1 MIEQQI
7 TLCSN
12 GRAVL
17 SGYSGGLLLGYAH
30 NTGVYRLRVVC
41 SGEWDGTTV
50 VAFWHLPGPAGP
62 LTTLVADGAVEVP
75 ALVTA
80 QGGSGTVT
88 FEGSDGTRTVT
99 SASVPYRVLSNSG
112 TTDHALPEPGS
123 PAWQQF
129 LQQVKRELRNAASG
143 LSDEERGLIL
153 ALFRHAVYDNG
164 EMLPYYN
171 ALAAIW
177 SGSSLPDVPPTPSQP
192 DTPDP
197 PNNGLPTPLYKL
209 AAPKTF
215 APANKEFIDTGLKL
229 FETVNDA
236 MELTLLATFSVA
248 AGTYSGSSPAAL
260 FDCFSEGD
268 NNDLRGILG
277 CTWANGNFGVNV
289 YRSSGASNTLVD
301 DTKLQLAIQIKGGKY
316 RMTQNG
322 TFGAWN
328 SISNYG
334 TDKTVSRSLLIGTS
348 WGDGATKRF
357 YFGGTVYDFQI
368 YGKALTDAQ
377 VKTLLAEG
385 SSLPDVPP
393 TPSQPETPSTSVT
406 VPGETAVYELTTP
419 TDFKIAEGKY
429 IDTGVKLFED
439 ISAQPTWTILLD
451 STDFSRLKSLST
463 SPVMFHCGAKEAD
476 GFLSIMAWQNGGV
489 HFNLYGVD
497 TLLGWWGGSTSAY
510 LRMCLQIKGNQYKL
524 KQNYDTTESSWTD
537 IPNYSKSIDA
547 TLLLGAYRNDNGTI
561 GRFWEG
567 NLNKFAVYNKLLTDE
582 QIKTFMEAK

>member
-112 TTDHALPEPGS
+112 TTDPTLPEPGT

-164 EMLPYYN
+164 EMLPHYN
-171 ALAAIW
+171 ALAALW

-192 DTPDP
+192 DP
-197 PNNGLPTPLYKL
+197 PNNGLPTPRYKL

-215 APANKEFIDTGLKL
+215 VPANKEWIDTGIKPFAAIDTGMDL
-229 FETVNDA
+229 TVY
-236 MELTLLATFSVA
+236 ATFTVA
-248 AGTYSGSSPAAL
+248 DSAVNTVTSL
-260 FDCFSEGD
+260 LDCFS
-268 NNDLRGILG
+268 NLTTNDQRGIVVA
-277 CTWANGNFGVNV
+277 TWTNGTVGVNMFTYASHFV
-289 YRSSGASNTLVD
+289 KIESGK
-301 DTKLQLAIQIKGGKY
+301 KLKFLLQIKGTQFRFLSYGS
-316 RMTQNG
+316 MTEWKN
-322 TFGAWN
+322 
-328 SISNYG
+328 IPNYAAN
-334 TDKTVSRSLLIGTS
+334 KTVDHPLILGAG
-348 WGDGATKRF
+348 WGDGTTKDRF
-357 YFGGTVYDFQI
+357 FNGTVYDFRVFDT
-368 YGKALTDAQ
+368 ALTDAQ
-377 VKTLLAEG
+377 ITTL
-385 SSLPDVPP
+385 
-393 TPSQPETPSTSVT
+393 
-406 VPGETAVYELTTP
+406 
-419 TDFKIAEGKY
+419 
-429 IDTGVKLFED
+429 
-439 ISAQPTWTILLD
+439 
-451 STDFSRLKSLST
+451 
-463 SPVMFHCGAKEAD
+463 
-476 GFLSIMAWQNGGV
+476 
-489 HFNLYGVD
+489 
-497 TLLGWWGGSTSAY
+497 
-510 LRMCLQIKGNQYKL
+510 
-524 KQNYDTTESSWTD
+524 
-537 IPNYSKSIDA
+537 
-547 TLLLGAYRNDNGTI
+547 
-561 GRFWEG
+561 
-567 NLNKFAVYNKLLTDE
+567 
-582 QIKTFMEAK
+582 MEAN

>member
-50 VAFWHLPGPAGP
+50 AAFWHLPGPTGP

-112 TTDHALPEPGS
+112 TTDPTLPEPGT

-129 LQQVKRELRNAASG
+129 LQQVKRELRNAAAG

-164 EMLPYYN
+164 EMLPHYN
-171 ALAAIW
+171 ALAALW

-192 DTPDP
+192 E
-197 PNNGLPTPLYKL
+197 K
-209 AAPKTF
+209 
-215 APANKEFIDTGLKL
+215 
-229 FETVNDA
+229 
-236 MELTLLATFSVA
+236 
-248 AGTYSGSSPAAL
+248 
-260 FDCFSEGD
+260 
-268 NNDLRGILG
+268 
-277 CTWANGNFGVNV
+277 
-289 YRSSGASNTLVD
+289 
-301 DTKLQLAIQIKGGKY
+301 
-316 RMTQNG
+316 
-322 TFGAWN
+322 
-328 SISNYG
+328 
-334 TDKTVSRSLLIGTS
+334 
-348 WGDGATKRF
+348 
-357 YFGGTVYDFQI
+357 
-368 YGKALTDAQ
+368 
-377 VKTLLAEG
+377 
-385 SSLPDVPP
+385 
-393 TPSQPETPSTSVT
+393 PSTPVT

-419 TDFKIAEGKY
+419 TVFKTAEKKY
-429 IDTGVKLFED
+429 IDTGVKLFAD

-451 STDFSRLKSLST
+451 STDFASLKGLS
-463 SPVMFHCGAKEAD
+463 SSAALFHCGTSD
-476 GFLSIMAWQNGGV
+476 DSNLRVIAWSNGGV
-489 HFNLYGVD
+489 YFNLYGVD
-497 TLLGWWGGSTSAY
+497 TNLGWWVGSSSAY
-510 LRMCLQIKGNQYKL
+510 LRMCLQIRGNQYKL
-524 KQNYDTTESSWTD
+524 SYDTTEGSWTN
-537 IPNYSKSIDA
+537 IPNYSANIDA
-547 TLLLGAYRNDNGTI
+547 TLLLGAYREDNGTI

-567 NLNKFAVYNKLLTDE
+567 NLNKFAVYNKLLTDA

>member
-112 TTDHALPEPGS
+112 TTDPTLPEPGT

-129 LQQVKRELRNAASG
+129 LQQVKRELRNAAAG

-164 EMLPYYN
+164 EMLPHYN
-171 ALAAIW
+171 ALAALW
-177 SGSSLPDVPPTPSQP
+177 SGSSLPD
-192 DTPDP
+192 
-197 PNNGLPTPLYKL
+197 
-209 AAPKTF
+209 
-215 APANKEFIDTGLKL
+215 I
-229 FETVNDA
+229 
-236 MELTLLATFSVA
+236 
-248 AGTYSGSSPAAL
+248 
-260 FDCFSEGD
+260 
-268 NNDLRGILG
+268 
-277 CTWANGNFGVNV
+277 
-289 YRSSGASNTLVD
+289 
-301 DTKLQLAIQIKGGKY
+301 
-316 RMTQNG
+316 
-322 TFGAWN
+322 
-328 SISNYG
+328 
-334 TDKTVSRSLLIGTS
+334 
-348 WGDGATKRF
+348 
-357 YFGGTVYDFQI
+357 
-368 YGKALTDAQ
+368 
-377 VKTLLAEG
+377 
-385 SSLPDVPP
+385 PP
-393 TPSQPETPSTSVT
+393 TPSQPETPSTPVT

-419 TDFKIAEGKY
+419 TVFKTAEKKY
-429 IDTGVKLFED
+429 IDTGVKLFAD

-451 STDFSRLKSLST
+451 STDFASLKGLASSAAL
-463 SPVMFHCGAKEAD
+463 FHCGTSD
-476 GFLSIMAWQNGGV
+476 DSNIRVIAWKNGGV
-489 HFNLYGVD
+489 YFNLYGVD
-497 TLLGWWGGSTSAY
+497 TQLGWWVGSSSAY
-510 LRMCLQIKGNQYKL
+510 LRMCLQIRGNQYKL
-524 KQNYDTTESSWTD
+524 SYDTTEGSWTN
-537 IPNYSKSIDA
+537 IPNYSANIDA
-547 TLLLGAYRNDNGTI
+547 TLLLGAYREDNGTI

-567 NLNKFAVYNKLLTDE
+567 NLNKFAVYNKLLTDA
-582 QIKTFMEAK
+582 QIKIFMEAK

>member
-129 LQQVKRELRNAASG
+129 LQQVKRELRTAASG

-164 EMLPYYN
+164 EMLPHYN

-197 PNNGLPTPLYKL
+197 PNNGLPTPRYKL

-215 APANKEFIDTGLKL
+215 APANKEFIDTGIKPFAAIDTGMNLTVYATFTVADSAASTVSVLCDCYSIVSDGDKRGMMAATWTNGTVGMNMFTYGSHFVKIESGKKLKL
-229 FETVNDA
+229 
-236 MELTLLATFSVA
+236 L
-248 AGTYSGSSPAAL
+248 
-260 FDCFSEGD
+260 
-268 NNDLRGILG
+268 
-277 CTWANGNFGVNV
+277 
-289 YRSSGASNTLVD
+289 
-301 DTKLQLAIQIKGGKY
+301 IQIKG
-316 RMTQNG
+316 TQFRFLSYGSLTEWKNMP
-322 TFGAWN
+322 
-328 SISNYG
+328 NYAAN
-334 TDKTVSRSLLIGTS
+334 KTVDHSLILGAS
-348 WGDGATKRF
+348 WTDANNAEVAGKTRF
-357 YFGGTVYDFQI
+357 FGGTVYDFQVFDT
-368 YGKALTDAQ
+368 ALTDAQ
-377 VKTLLAEG
+377 ITTL
-385 SSLPDVPP
+385 
-393 TPSQPETPSTSVT
+393 
-406 VPGETAVYELTTP
+406 
-419 TDFKIAEGKY
+419 
-429 IDTGVKLFED
+429 
-439 ISAQPTWTILLD
+439 
-451 STDFSRLKSLST
+451 
-463 SPVMFHCGAKEAD
+463 
-476 GFLSIMAWQNGGV
+476 
-489 HFNLYGVD
+489 
-497 TLLGWWGGSTSAY
+497 
-510 LRMCLQIKGNQYKL
+510 
-524 KQNYDTTESSWTD
+524 
-537 IPNYSKSIDA
+537 
-547 TLLLGAYRNDNGTI
+547 
-561 GRFWEG
+561 
-567 NLNKFAVYNKLLTDE
+567 
-582 QIKTFMEAK
+582 MEAN

>member
-50 VAFWHLPGPAGP
+50 AAFWHLPGPTGP

-112 TTDHALPEPGS
+112 TTDPTLPEPGT

-129 LQQVKRELRNAASG
+129 LQQVKRELRNAAAG

-164 EMLPYYN
+164 EMLPHYN
-171 ALAAIW
+171 ALAALW

-192 DTPDP
+192 E
-197 PNNGLPTPLYKL
+197 K
-209 AAPKTF
+209 
-215 APANKEFIDTGLKL
+215 
-229 FETVNDA
+229 
-236 MELTLLATFSVA
+236 
-248 AGTYSGSSPAAL
+248 
-260 FDCFSEGD
+260 
-268 NNDLRGILG
+268 
-277 CTWANGNFGVNV
+277 
-289 YRSSGASNTLVD
+289 
-301 DTKLQLAIQIKGGKY
+301 
-316 RMTQNG
+316 
-322 TFGAWN
+322 
-328 SISNYG
+328 
-334 TDKTVSRSLLIGTS
+334 
-348 WGDGATKRF
+348 
-357 YFGGTVYDFQI
+357 
-368 YGKALTDAQ
+368 
-377 VKTLLAEG
+377 
-385 SSLPDVPP
+385 
-393 TPSQPETPSTSVT
+393 PSTPVT

-419 TDFKIAEGKY
+419 TVFKTAEKKY
-429 IDTGVKLFED
+429 IDTGVKLFAD

-451 STDFSRLKSLST
+451 STDFASLKGLS
-463 SPVMFHCGAKEAD
+463 SSAALFHCGTSD
-476 GFLSIMAWQNGGV
+476 DSNLRVIAWSNGGV
-489 HFNLYGVD
+489 YFNLYGVD
-497 TLLGWWGGSTSAY
+497 TNLGWWVGSSSAY
-510 LRMCLQIKGNQYKL
+510 LRMCLQIRGNQYKL
-524 KQNYDTTESSWTD
+524 SYDTTEGSWTN
-537 IPNYSKSIDA
+537 IPNYSANIDA
-547 TLLLGAYRNDNGTI
+547 TLLLGAYREDNGTI

-582 QIKTFMEAK
+582 QIKTFMEVK

>member
-112 TTDHALPEPGS
+112 TTDPTLPEPGT

-164 EMLPYYN
+164 EMLPHYN
-171 ALAAIW
+171 ALAALW

-192 DTPDP
+192 DPPSQPDTPSS
-197 PNNGLPTPLYKL
+197 GLPTPRYKL

-215 APANKEFIDTGLKL
+215 VPANKEWIDTGIKPFATIDTGMDL
-229 FETVNDA
+229 TVY
-236 MELTLLATFSVA
+236 ATFTVA
-248 AGTYSGSSPAAL
+248 DSAVNTVTSL
-260 FDCFSEGD
+260 LDCFS
-268 NNDLRGILG
+268 NLTTNDQRGIVVA
-277 CTWANGNFGVNV
+277 TWTNGTVGVNMFTYASHFV
-289 YRSSGASNTLVD
+289 KIESGK
-301 DTKLQLAIQIKGGKY
+301 KLKFLLQIKG
-316 RMTQNG
+316 TQFRFLSYGSLTEWKN
-322 TFGAWN
+322 
-328 SISNYG
+328 IPNYAAN
-334 TDKTVSRSLLIGTS
+334 KTVDHPLILGAG
-348 WGDGATKRF
+348 WGDGTTKDRF
-357 YFGGTVYDFQI
+357 FNGTVYDFRVFDT
-368 YGKALTDAQ
+368 ALTDAQ
-377 VKTLLAEG
+377 ITTL
-385 SSLPDVPP
+385 
-393 TPSQPETPSTSVT
+393 
-406 VPGETAVYELTTP
+406 
-419 TDFKIAEGKY
+419 
-429 IDTGVKLFED
+429 
-439 ISAQPTWTILLD
+439 
-451 STDFSRLKSLST
+451 
-463 SPVMFHCGAKEAD
+463 
-476 GFLSIMAWQNGGV
+476 
-489 HFNLYGVD
+489 
-497 TLLGWWGGSTSAY
+497 
-510 LRMCLQIKGNQYKL
+510 
-524 KQNYDTTESSWTD
+524 
-537 IPNYSKSIDA
+537 
-547 TLLLGAYRNDNGTI
+547 
-561 GRFWEG
+561 
-567 NLNKFAVYNKLLTDE
+567 
-582 QIKTFMEAK
+582 MEAN

>member
-112 TTDHALPEPGS
+112 TTDPTLPEPGT

-129 LQQVKRELRNAASG
+129 LQQVKQELRNAASG

-164 EMLPYYN
+164 EMLPHYN
-171 ALAAIW
+171 ALAALW
-177 SGSSLPDVPPTPSQP
+177 S
-192 DTPDP
+192 
-197 PNNGLPTPLYKL
+197 
-209 AAPKTF
+209 
-215 APANKEFIDTGLKL
+215 
-229 FETVNDA
+229 
-236 MELTLLATFSVA
+236 
-248 AGTYSGSSPAAL
+248 
-260 FDCFSEGD
+260 
-268 NNDLRGILG
+268 
-277 CTWANGNFGVNV
+277 
-289 YRSSGASNTLVD
+289 
-301 DTKLQLAIQIKGGKY
+301 
-316 RMTQNG
+316 
-322 TFGAWN
+322 
-328 SISNYG
+328 
-334 TDKTVSRSLLIGTS
+334 
-348 WGDGATKRF
+348 
-357 YFGGTVYDFQI
+357 
-368 YGKALTDAQ
+368 
-377 VKTLLAEG
+377 G

-393 TPSQPETPSTSVT
+393 TPSQPETPSTPAT

-419 TDFKIAEGKY
+419 TVFKTAEKKY

-451 STDFSRLKSLST
+451 STDFASLRGLT
-463 SPVMFHCGAKEAD
+463 SSAALFHCGTSD
-476 GFLSIMAWQNGGV
+476 DSNLRVIAWSNGGV
-489 HFNLYGVD
+489 YFNLYGVD
-497 TLLGWWGGSTSAY
+497 TQLGWWVGSSSAY
-510 LRMCLQIKGNQYKL
+510 LRMCLQIRGNQYKL
-524 KQNYDTTESSWTD
+524 SYDTTEGSWTD
-537 IPNYSKSIDA
+537 IPNYSANIDA
-547 TLLLGAYRNDNGTI
+547 TLLLGAYREDNGTI

>member
-112 TTDHALPEPGS
+112 TTDPTLPEPGT

-129 LQQVKRELRNAASG
+129 LQQVKRELRNAAAG

-164 EMLPYYN
+164 EMLPHYN
-171 ALAAIW
+171 ALAALW

-192 DTPDP
+192 E
-197 PNNGLPTPLYKL
+197 K
-209 AAPKTF
+209 
-215 APANKEFIDTGLKL
+215 
-229 FETVNDA
+229 
-236 MELTLLATFSVA
+236 
-248 AGTYSGSSPAAL
+248 
-260 FDCFSEGD
+260 
-268 NNDLRGILG
+268 
-277 CTWANGNFGVNV
+277 
-289 YRSSGASNTLVD
+289 
-301 DTKLQLAIQIKGGKY
+301 
-316 RMTQNG
+316 
-322 TFGAWN
+322 
-328 SISNYG
+328 
-334 TDKTVSRSLLIGTS
+334 
-348 WGDGATKRF
+348 
-357 YFGGTVYDFQI
+357 
-368 YGKALTDAQ
+368 
-377 VKTLLAEG
+377 
-385 SSLPDVPP
+385 
-393 TPSQPETPSTSVT
+393 PSTPVT

-419 TDFKIAEGKY
+419 TVFKTAEKKY
-429 IDTGVKLFED
+429 IDTGVKLFAD

-451 STDFSRLKSLST
+451 STDFASLKGLASSAAL
-463 SPVMFHCGAKEAD
+463 FHCGTSD
-476 GFLSIMAWQNGGV
+476 DSNLRVIAWSNGGV
-489 HFNLYGVD
+489 YFNLYGVD
-497 TLLGWWGGSTSAY
+497 TNLGWWVGSSSAY
-510 LRMCLQIKGNQYKL
+510 LRMCLQIRGNQYKL
-524 KQNYDTTESSWTD
+524 SYDTTEGSWTN
-537 IPNYSKSIDA
+537 IPNYSANIDA
-547 TLLLGAYRNDNGTI
+547 TLLLGAYREDNGTI

-567 NLNKFAVYNKLLTDE
+567 HLNKFAVYNKLLTDA

>member
-41 SGEWDGTTV
+41 SGEWDDTTV

-112 TTDHALPEPGS
+112 TTDPTLPEPGT

-164 EMLPYYN
+164 EMLPHYN
-171 ALAAIW
+171 ALAALW

-192 DTPDP
+192 EKPS
-197 PNNGLPTPLYKL
+197 
-209 AAPKTF
+209 AP
-215 APANKEFIDTGLKL
+215 
-229 FETVNDA
+229 
-236 MELTLLATFSVA
+236 
-248 AGTYSGSSPAAL
+248 
-260 FDCFSEGD
+260 
-268 NNDLRGILG
+268 
-277 CTWANGNFGVNV
+277 
-289 YRSSGASNTLVD
+289 
-301 DTKLQLAIQIKGGKY
+301 
-316 RMTQNG
+316 
-322 TFGAWN
+322 
-328 SISNYG
+328 
-334 TDKTVSRSLLIGTS
+334 
-348 WGDGATKRF
+348 
-357 YFGGTVYDFQI
+357 
-368 YGKALTDAQ
+368 
-377 VKTLLAEG
+377 
-385 SSLPDVPP
+385 
-393 TPSQPETPSTSVT
+393 VT

-439 ISAQPTWTILLD
+439 ISAQPTWTILLE
-451 STDFSRLKSLST
+451 STDFSRLKNLST

-476 GFLSIMAWQNGGV
+476 GFISIMAWQNGGV

-497 TLLGWWGGSTSAY
+497 KLLGWFGGSTSAY

-524 KQNYDTTESSWTD
+524 KLEMKNDTEEGNWTD
-537 IPNYSKSIDA
+537 IPNYSKNIDA
-547 TLLLGAYRNDNGTI
+547 TLLLGAYRDDNGTI

-567 NLNKFAVYNKLLTDE
+567 NLNKFAVYSKLLTDE

>member
-30 NTGVYRLRVVC
+30 NTGVYRLRIVC

-50 VAFWHLPGPAGP
+50 VAFWHLPGPAEP

-112 TTDHALPEPGS
+112 TTDPTLPEPGT

-129 LQQVKRELRNAASG
+129 LQQVKRELRNAAAG

-164 EMLPYYN
+164 EMLPHYN
-171 ALAAIW
+171 ALAALW

-192 DTPDP
+192 E
-197 PNNGLPTPLYKL
+197 K
-209 AAPKTF
+209 
-215 APANKEFIDTGLKL
+215 
-229 FETVNDA
+229 
-236 MELTLLATFSVA
+236 
-248 AGTYSGSSPAAL
+248 
-260 FDCFSEGD
+260 
-268 NNDLRGILG
+268 
-277 CTWANGNFGVNV
+277 
-289 YRSSGASNTLVD
+289 
-301 DTKLQLAIQIKGGKY
+301 
-316 RMTQNG
+316 
-322 TFGAWN
+322 
-328 SISNYG
+328 
-334 TDKTVSRSLLIGTS
+334 
-348 WGDGATKRF
+348 
-357 YFGGTVYDFQI
+357 
-368 YGKALTDAQ
+368 
-377 VKTLLAEG
+377 
-385 SSLPDVPP
+385 
-393 TPSQPETPSTSVT
+393 PSTSLT

-419 TDFKIAEGKY
+419 TVFKTAEKKY
-429 IDTGVKLFED
+429 IDTGVKLFAD

-451 STDFSRLKSLST
+451 STDFASLKGLASSAAL
-463 SPVMFHCGAKEAD
+463 FHCGTSD
-476 GFLSIMAWQNGGV
+476 DSNLRVIAWSNGGV
-489 HFNLYGVD
+489 YFNLYGVD
-497 TLLGWWGGSTSAY
+497 TNLGWWVGSSSAY
-510 LRMCLQIKGNQYKL
+510 LRMCLQIRGNQYKL
-524 KQNYDTTESSWTD
+524 SYDTTEGSWTN
-537 IPNYSKSIDA
+537 IPNYSANIDA
-547 TLLLGAYRNDNGTI
+547 TLLLGAYREDNGTI

-567 NLNKFAVYNKLLTDE
+567 NLNKFAVYNKLLTDA

>member
-50 VAFWHLPGPAGP
+50 VAFWHLPGPAEP

-112 TTDHALPEPGS
+112 TTDPTLPEPGT

-129 LQQVKRELRNAASG
+129 LQQVKQELRNAASG

-164 EMLPYYN
+164 EMLPHYN
-171 ALAAIW
+171 ALAALW
-177 SGSSLPDVPPTPSQP
+177 SGS
-192 DTPDP
+192 
-197 PNNGLPTPLYKL
+197 
-209 AAPKTF
+209 
-215 APANKEFIDTGLKL
+215 I
-229 FETVNDA
+229 
-236 MELTLLATFSVA
+236 
-248 AGTYSGSSPAAL
+248 
-260 FDCFSEGD
+260 
-268 NNDLRGILG
+268 
-277 CTWANGNFGVNV
+277 
-289 YRSSGASNTLVD
+289 
-301 DTKLQLAIQIKGGKY
+301 
-316 RMTQNG
+316 
-322 TFGAWN
+322 
-328 SISNYG
+328 
-334 TDKTVSRSLLIGTS
+334 
-348 WGDGATKRF
+348 
-357 YFGGTVYDFQI
+357 
-368 YGKALTDAQ
+368 
-377 VKTLLAEG
+377 
-385 SSLPDVPP
+385 LPDVPP
-393 TPSQPETPSTSVT
+393 TPSQPETPSTPAT

-419 TDFKIAEGKY
+419 TVFKSAEKKY
-429 IDTGVKLFED
+429 IDTGVKLFAD

-451 STDFSRLKSLST
+451 STDFASLRGLT
-463 SPVMFHCGAKEAD
+463 SSAALFHCGTSD
-476 GFLSIMAWQNGGV
+476 DSNLRVIAWSNGGV
-489 HFNLYGVD
+489 YFNLYGVD
-497 TLLGWWGGSTSAY
+497 TQLGWWVGSSSAY
-510 LRMCLQIKGNQYKL
+510 LRMCLQIRGNQYKL
-524 KQNYDTTESSWTD
+524 SYDTTEGSWTD
-537 IPNYSKSIDA
+537 IPNYSANIDA
-547 TLLLGAYRNDNGTI
+547 TLLLGAYREDTGTI

>member
-62 LTTLVADGAVEVP
+62 LTTLVADGTVEVP

-80 QGGSGTVT
+80 QGGSGAVT

-99 SASVPYRVLSNSG
+99 SASVPYRVLTNSG
-112 TTDHALPEPGS
+112 TTDPTLPEPGT

-164 EMLPYYN
+164 EMLPHYN
-171 ALAAIW
+171 ALAALW

-192 DTPDP
+192 DTPS
-197 PNNGLPTPLYKL
+197 TP
-209 AAPKTF
+209 
-215 APANKEFIDTGLKL
+215 
-229 FETVNDA
+229 
-236 MELTLLATFSVA
+236 
-248 AGTYSGSSPAAL
+248 
-260 FDCFSEGD
+260 
-268 NNDLRGILG
+268 
-277 CTWANGNFGVNV
+277 
-289 YRSSGASNTLVD
+289 
-301 DTKLQLAIQIKGGKY
+301 
-316 RMTQNG
+316 
-322 TFGAWN
+322 
-328 SISNYG
+328 
-334 TDKTVSRSLLIGTS
+334 
-348 WGDGATKRF
+348 
-357 YFGGTVYDFQI
+357 
-368 YGKALTDAQ
+368 
-377 VKTLLAEG
+377 
-385 SSLPDVPP
+385 
-393 TPSQPETPSTSVT
+393 VT

-439 ISAQPTWTILLD
+439 ISAQPTWTILLE
-451 STDFSRLKSLST
+451 STDFSRLKNLST

-476 GFLSIMAWQNGGV
+476 GFISIMAWQNGGV

-497 TLLGWWGGSTSAY
+497 KLLGWFGGSTSAY

-524 KQNYDTTESSWTD
+524 KLEMKNDTEEGSWTD
-537 IPNYSKSIDA
+537 IPNYSKNIDA
-547 TLLLGAYRNDNGTI
+547 TLLLGAYRDDNGTI

-567 NLNKFAVYNKLLTDE
+567 NLNKFAVYSKLLTDE

>member
-50 VAFWHLPGPAGP
+50 VAFWHLPGPAEP

-112 TTDHALPEPGS
+112 TTDPTLPEPGT

-153 ALFRHAVYDNG
+153 ALFRHTVYDNG
-164 EMLPYYN
+164 EMLPHYN

-192 DTPDP
+192 E
-197 PNNGLPTPLYKL
+197 K
-209 AAPKTF
+209 
-215 APANKEFIDTGLKL
+215 
-229 FETVNDA
+229 
-236 MELTLLATFSVA
+236 
-248 AGTYSGSSPAAL
+248 
-260 FDCFSEGD
+260 
-268 NNDLRGILG
+268 
-277 CTWANGNFGVNV
+277 
-289 YRSSGASNTLVD
+289 
-301 DTKLQLAIQIKGGKY
+301 
-316 RMTQNG
+316 
-322 TFGAWN
+322 
-328 SISNYG
+328 
-334 TDKTVSRSLLIGTS
+334 
-348 WGDGATKRF
+348 
-357 YFGGTVYDFQI
+357 
-368 YGKALTDAQ
+368 
-377 VKTLLAEG
+377 
-385 SSLPDVPP
+385 
-393 TPSQPETPSTSVT
+393 PSTPVT

-439 ISAQPTWTILLD
+439 ISAQPTWTILLE
-451 STDFSRLKSLST
+451 STDFSRLKNLST

-476 GFLSIMAWQNGGV
+476 GFVSIMAWQNSGI
-489 HFNLYGVD
+489 HFNLYGLD
-497 TLLGWWGGSTSAY
+497 KLLGWFGGSTSAY
-510 LRMCLQIKGNQYKL
+510 IRMCLQIRGNQYKL
-524 KQNYDTTESSWTD
+524 KLHYDTTDSSWTD
-537 IPNYSKSIDA
+537 IPNYSKNIDA
-547 TLLLGAYRNDNGTI
+547 TLLLGAYRYDNGTI

>member
-50 VAFWHLPGPAGP
+50 VAFWHLPGPAEP

-112 TTDHALPEPGS
+112 TTDPTLPEPGT

-129 LQQVKRELRNAASG
+129 LQQVKRELRNAAAG

-164 EMLPYYN
+164 EMLPHYN
-171 ALAAIW
+171 ALAALW

-192 DTPDP
+192 E
-197 PNNGLPTPLYKL
+197 K
-209 AAPKTF
+209 
-215 APANKEFIDTGLKL
+215 
-229 FETVNDA
+229 
-236 MELTLLATFSVA
+236 
-248 AGTYSGSSPAAL
+248 
-260 FDCFSEGD
+260 
-268 NNDLRGILG
+268 
-277 CTWANGNFGVNV
+277 
-289 YRSSGASNTLVD
+289 
-301 DTKLQLAIQIKGGKY
+301 
-316 RMTQNG
+316 
-322 TFGAWN
+322 
-328 SISNYG
+328 
-334 TDKTVSRSLLIGTS
+334 
-348 WGDGATKRF
+348 
-357 YFGGTVYDFQI
+357 
-368 YGKALTDAQ
+368 
-377 VKTLLAEG
+377 
-385 SSLPDVPP
+385 
-393 TPSQPETPSTSVT
+393 PSTPVT

-419 TDFKIAEGKY
+419 TVFKTAEKKY
-429 IDTGVKLFED
+429 IDTGVKLFAD

-451 STDFSRLKSLST
+451 STDFASLKGLT
-463 SPVMFHCGAKEAD
+463 SSAALISCGTD
-476 GFLSIMAWQNGGV
+476 DDSNLRVIAWSNGGV
-489 HFNLYGVD
+489 YFNLYGVD
-497 TLLGWWGGSTSAY
+497 TNLGWWVGSSSAY
-510 LRMCLQIKGNQYKL
+510 LRMCLQIRGNQYKL
-524 KQNYDTTESSWTD
+524 SYDTTEGSWTD
-537 IPNYSKSIDA
+537 IPNYSANIDA
-547 TLLLGAYRNDNGTI
+547 TLLLGAYREDNGTI

-582 QIKTFMEAK
+582 QIKTFMEVK

>member
-50 VAFWHLPGPAGP
+50 VAFWHLPGPAEP

-112 TTDHALPEPGS
+112 TTDPTLPEPGT

-129 LQQVKRELRNAASG
+129 LQQVKRELRNAAAG

-164 EMLPYYN
+164 EMLPHYN
-171 ALAAIW
+171 ALAALW
-177 SGSSLPDVPPTPSQP
+177 S
-192 DTPDP
+192 
-197 PNNGLPTPLYKL
+197 
-209 AAPKTF
+209 
-215 APANKEFIDTGLKL
+215 
-229 FETVNDA
+229 
-236 MELTLLATFSVA
+236 
-248 AGTYSGSSPAAL
+248 
-260 FDCFSEGD
+260 
-268 NNDLRGILG
+268 
-277 CTWANGNFGVNV
+277 
-289 YRSSGASNTLVD
+289 
-301 DTKLQLAIQIKGGKY
+301 
-316 RMTQNG
+316 
-322 TFGAWN
+322 
-328 SISNYG
+328 
-334 TDKTVSRSLLIGTS
+334 
-348 WGDGATKRF
+348 
-357 YFGGTVYDFQI
+357 
-368 YGKALTDAQ
+368 
-377 VKTLLAEG
+377 G

-393 TPSQPETPSTSVT
+393 TPSQPETPSTPVT

-419 TDFKIAEGKY
+419 TVFKTAEKKY
-429 IDTGVKLFED
+429 IDTGVKLFAD

-451 STDFSRLKSLST
+451 STDFASLKGLS
-463 SPVMFHCGAKEAD
+463 SSAALFHCGTSD
-476 GFLSIMAWQNGGV
+476 DSNLRVIAWSNGGIY
-489 HFNLYGVD
+489 FNLYGVD
-497 TLLGWWGGSTSAY
+497 TQLGWWVGSSSAY
-510 LRMCLQIKGNQYKL
+510 LRMCLQIRGNQYKMS
-524 KQNYDTTESSWTD
+524 YDTTEGSWTD
-537 IPNYSKSIDA
+537 IPNYSANIDA
-547 TLLLGAYRNDNGTI
+547 TLLLGAYREDNGTI

-567 NLNKFAVYNKLLTDE
+567 NLNKFAVYNKLLTDA

>member
-99 SASVPYRVLSNSG
+99 SASVPYRVLRTSG
-112 TTDHALPEPGS
+112 TTDPTLPEPGT

-129 LQQVKRELRNAASG
+129 LQQVKQELRNAASG

-164 EMLPYYN
+164 EMLPHYN
-171 ALAAIW
+171 ALAALW
-177 SGSSLPDVPPTPSQP
+177 S
-192 DTPDP
+192 
-197 PNNGLPTPLYKL
+197 
-209 AAPKTF
+209 
-215 APANKEFIDTGLKL
+215 
-229 FETVNDA
+229 
-236 MELTLLATFSVA
+236 
-248 AGTYSGSSPAAL
+248 
-260 FDCFSEGD
+260 
-268 NNDLRGILG
+268 
-277 CTWANGNFGVNV
+277 
-289 YRSSGASNTLVD
+289 
-301 DTKLQLAIQIKGGKY
+301 
-316 RMTQNG
+316 
-322 TFGAWN
+322 
-328 SISNYG
+328 
-334 TDKTVSRSLLIGTS
+334 
-348 WGDGATKRF
+348 
-357 YFGGTVYDFQI
+357 
-368 YGKALTDAQ
+368 
-377 VKTLLAEG
+377 G

-393 TPSQPETPSTSVT
+393 TPSQPETPSTPAT

-419 TDFKIAEGKY
+419 TVFKTAEKKY
-429 IDTGVKLFED
+429 IDTGVKLFAD

-451 STDFSRLKSLST
+451 STDFASLRGLT
-463 SPVMFHCGAKEAD
+463 SSAALFHCGTSD
-476 GFLSIMAWQNGGV
+476 DSNLRVIAWSNGGV
-489 HFNLYGVD
+489 YFNLYGVD
-497 TLLGWWGGSTSAY
+497 TQLGWWVGSSSAY
-510 LRMCLQIKGNQYKL
+510 LRMCLQIRGNQYKL
-524 KQNYDTTESSWTD
+524 SYDTTEGSWTD
-537 IPNYSKSIDA
+537 IPNYSANIDA
-547 TLLLGAYRNDNGTI
+547 TLLLGAYREDNGTI